1 MQKLPVH
8 SWKQDP
14 QNLQKRKGV
23 VPEVMK
29 DRLIR
34 IMEGNRVTNFITI
47 LIIINAILVG
57 LETYPE
63 FAEKYHTWLL
73 AMDIIVLGLF
83 TLEIMIKLYLYR
95 TSFFRNGWN
104 NFDFLIVVGSLIL
117 YNSPYISVL
126 RIFRVLRVLR
136 TITTI
141 PSLRRVVAALFMA
154 IPTITSVILL
164 MSIIFYVYAV
174 IGTFF
179 YATVE
184 PEFFGNLGLSFITLF
199 QVFTLESWASGVFR
213 PIFEVVPWSWLY
225 FVSFIVISTFLMINL
240 IVGEIVNNAQKISEE
255 IDAETAGIKDELSE
269 IDELK
274 NEVAEMKTM
283 IQTLVDRK

>member
-1 MQKLPVH
+1 MNEK
-8 SWKQDP
+8 
-14 QNLQKRKGV
+14 
-23 VPEVMK
+23 
-29 DRLIR
+29 LIR
-34 IMEGNRVTNFITI
+34 IIEGKRVTNFITL
-47 LIIINAILVG
+47 LIIFNAILVG

-63 FAEKYHTWLL
+63 IAAEYRSLL
-73 AMDIIVLGLF
+73 LTLDVIVLGF
-83 TLEIMIKLYLYR
+83 FAVEILIKLYLYR
-95 TSFFRNGWN
+95 ASFFRNGWN
-104 NFDFLIVVGSLIL
+104 NFDFVIVVGSLIL

-136 TITTI
+136 TITMI

-154 IPTITSVILL
+154 IPTIGSVVLL

-184 PEFFGNLGLSFITLF
+184 PEYFGNLGLSFITLF

-240 IVGEIVNNAQKISEE
+240 IVGEIVNNAQKISDE

-269 IDELK
+269 IDKLK
-274 NEVAEMKTM
+274 NEVTELKSMV
-283 IQTLVDRK
+283 QTLIDRK

>member
-1 MQKLPVH
+1 
-8 SWKQDP
+8 
-14 QNLQKRKGV
+14 
-23 VPEVMK
+23 MK
-29 DRLIR
+29 DKMIR
-34 IMEGNRVTNFITI
+34 IMEGRRVTNFITI
-47 LIIINAILVG
+47 LILINAILVG

-63 FAEKYHTWLL
+63 FAEQYRSWLL

-83 TLEIMIKLYLYR
+83 TIEIAIKLFLYR
-95 TSFFRNGWN
+95 ASFFRNGWN
-104 NFDFLIVVGSLIL
+104 NFDFIIVVGSLIL

-136 TITTI
+136 TVTTI

-274 NEVAEMKTM
+274 NEVAELKTM
-283 IQTLVDRK
+283 VQTLVDRK

>member
-1 MQKLPVH
+1 
-8 SWKQDP
+8 
-14 QNLQKRKGV
+14 
-23 VPEVMK
+23 
-29 DRLIR
+29 
-34 IMEGNRVTNFITI
+34 MEGRRVTNFITI
-47 LIIINAILVG
+47 LILINAILVG

-63 FAEKYHTWLL
+63 FAEQYRSWLL

-83 TLEIMIKLYLYR
+83 TMEIAIKLFLYR
-95 TSFFRNGWN
+95 ASFFRNGWN
-104 NFDFLIVVGSLIL
+104 NFDFIIVVGSLIL

-136 TITTI
+136 TVTTI

-274 NEVAEMKTM
+274 NEVAELKTM
-283 IQTLVDRK
+283 VQTLIDRK

>member
-1 MQKLPVH
+1 
-8 SWKQDP
+8 
-14 QNLQKRKGV
+14 
-23 VPEVMK
+23 
-29 DRLIR
+29 
-34 IMEGNRVTNFITI
+34 MEGRRVTNFITI
-47 LIIINAILVG
+47 LILINAILVG

-63 FAEKYHTWLL
+63 FAEQYRSWLL

-83 TLEIMIKLYLYR
+83 TMEIAIKLFLYR
-95 TSFFRNGWN
+95 ASFFRNGWN
-104 NFDFLIVVGSLIL
+104 NFDFIIVVGSLIL

-136 TITTI
+136 TVTTI

-274 NEVAEMKTM
+274 NEVAELKTM
-283 IQTLVDRK
+283 VQTLVDRK

>member
-1 MQKLPVH
+1 
-8 SWKQDP
+8 
-14 QNLQKRKGV
+14 
-23 VPEVMK
+23 MK
-29 DRLIR
+29 DKMIR
-34 IMEGNRVTNFITI
+34 IMEGRRVTNFITT

-63 FAEKYHTWLL
+63 FAEQYHSWLVV
-73 AMDIIVLGLF
+73 MDIIVLGLF
-83 TLEIMIKLYLYR
+83 TIEIVIKLFLYR

-104 NFDFLIVVGSLIL
+104 NFDFIIVVGSLIL

-136 TITTI
+136 TVTTI

-179 YATVE
+179 YASVE
-184 PEFFGNLGLSFITLF
+184 PEYFGNLGLSFITLF

-269 IDELK
+269 MDELK
-274 NEVAEMKTM
+274 NEVAELKTM

>member
-1 MQKLPVH
+1 
-8 SWKQDP
+8 
-14 QNLQKRKGV
+14 
-23 VPEVMK
+23 MK
-29 DRLIR
+29 DRMIR
-34 IMEGNRVTNFITI
+34 VMEGRRVTNFITI

-63 FAEKYHTWLL
+63 FAAEYSSWLL
-73 AMDIIVLGLF
+73 ALDIIVLGLF
-83 TLEIMIKLYLYR
+83 TVEILIKLYLYR
-95 TSFFRNGWN
+95 ISFFKSGWN
-104 NFDFLIVVGSLIL
+104 NFDFIIVVGSLIL

-154 IPTITSVILL
+154 IPTITSVVLL

-255 IDAETAGIKDELSE
+255 IDAETAELKGELSE

-274 NEVAEMKTM
+274 NEVTELKVMIKT
-283 IQTLVDRK
+283 LLDRK

>member
-1 MQKLPVH
+1 
-8 SWKQDP
+8 
-14 QNLQKRKGV
+14 
-23 VPEVMK
+23 MK
-29 DRLIR
+29 DRMKQ

-73 AMDIIVLGLF
+73 ALDIIVLGLF
-83 TLEIMIKLYLYR
+83 TLEIVIKLYLYR

-255 IDAETAGIKDELSE
+255 IDAETAGIKDERSE

>member
-1 MQKLPVH
+1 
-8 SWKQDP
+8 
-14 QNLQKRKGV
+14 
-23 VPEVMK
+23 
-29 DRLIR
+29 
-34 IMEGNRVTNFITI
+34 MEGRRVTNFITI
-47 LIIINAILVG
+47 LIVINAILVG

-63 FAEKYHTWLL
+63 IAEQYRSWLL
-73 AMDIIVLGLF
+73 AMDIVVLGLF
-83 TLEIMIKLYLYR
+83 TIEIGIKLVLYR
-95 TSFFRNGWN
+95 ASFFKNGWN
-104 NFDFLIVVGSLIL
+104 NFDFIIVVGSLIL
-117 YNSPYISVL
+117 YSSPYISVL

-179 YATVE
+179 YAGVE

-225 FVSFIVISTFLMINL
+225 FISFIVISTFLMINL

-255 IDAETAGIKDELSE
+255 IDAETAGIIDELSE

-274 NEVAEMKTM
+274 IEVAELKTM
-283 IQTLVDRK
+283 VQTLVDRK

>member
-1 MQKLPVH
+1 M
-8 SWKQDP
+8 
-14 QNLQKRKGV
+14 
-23 VPEVMK
+23 
-29 DRLIR
+29 IR
-34 IMEGNRVTNFITI
+34 IMESNRVTNFITI
-47 LIIINAILVG
+47 LIIINALLVG

-63 FAEKYHTWLL
+63 FVEKYHAWLL
-73 AMDIIVLGLF
+73 AMDIVVLGLF
-83 TLEIMIKLYLYR
+83 TLEIVIKLYLYR
-95 TSFFRNGWN
+95 ANFFRNGWN
-104 NFDFLIVVGSLIL
+104 IFDFVIVVGSLIL

-136 TITTI
+136 TVTTI

-179 YATVE
+179 YATIE

-274 NEVAEMKTM
+274 NEVAELKTM

>member
-1 MQKLPVH
+1 
-8 SWKQDP
+8 
-14 QNLQKRKGV
+14 
-23 VPEVMK
+23 
-29 DRLIR
+29 
-34 IMEGNRVTNFITI
+34 MEGRRVTNFITI
-47 LIIINAILVG
+47 LIVINAILVG

-63 FAEKYHTWLL
+63 FAEQYRSWLL
-73 AMDIIVLGLF
+73 ALDIIVLGLF
-83 TLEIMIKLYLYR
+83 TVEIAIKLVLYR

-104 NFDFLIVVGSLIL
+104 NFDFIIVVGSLIL

-136 TITTI
+136 TVTTI

-225 FVSFIVISTFLMINL
+225 FISFIVISTFLMINL

-274 NEVAEMKTM
+274 TEVAEMKTM
-283 IQTLVDRK
+283 IQTLLDRK

>member
-1 MQKLPVH
+1 
-8 SWKQDP
+8 
-14 QNLQKRKGV
+14 
-23 VPEVMK
+23 MK
-29 DRLIR
+29 DRMIR
-34 IMEGNRVTNFITI
+34 IMEGKRVTNFITI
-47 LIIINAILVG
+47 LILINAILVG
-57 LETYPE
+57 LETYPD
-63 FAEKYHTWLL
+63 FAAKYSTWLL
-73 AMDIIVLGLF
+73 ALDFVILGFF
-83 TLEIMIKLYLYR
+83 TLEILIKLYLYR
-95 TSFFRNGWN
+95 TKFFRNGWN
-104 NFDFLIVVGSLIL
+104 NFDFIIVVGSLVL

-154 IPTITSVILL
+154 IPTITSVIVL

-179 YATVE
+179 YSSVE

-255 IDAETAGIKDELSE
+255 IDAETAGIIEELSE

-274 NEVAEMKTM
+274 AEVAELKTM